1 MPLAFAA
8 VAAALMTPGST
19 VPGSTAE
26 VLAPMRR
33 GISPVCSSRSLAWS
47 LVIQSM
53 YAAATSGCFD
63 PEVIARGKPAPP
75 VETGGAPALIGG
87 IRKNPKFRL
96 RAPRCDTI
104 QLPVL
109 LERPL

>member
-8 VAAALMTPGST
+8 VAAAFMTPAST

-26 VLAPMRR
+26 VLAPVRS

-53 YAAATSGCFD
+53 YAAATSGYFD
-63 PEVIARGKPAPP
+63 AEVIARGKPAPP
-75 VETGGAPALIGG
+75 VERGGGPAPSGG
-87 IRKNPKFRL
+87 GGENRKL
-96 RAPRCDTI
+96 RWRGQRFAPS
-104 QLPVL
+104 
-109 LERPL
+109 PLAPLR